1 VWTYNPQVSVSYTV
15 SDNDTVYLTF
25 ADRGRFPMLKDS
37 YSYSMGKGVP
47 NPDLKPEHSRN
58 WNIGYTHLMRGD
70 TRLEVVLYRSDL
82 RDAIESVYVA
92 DTTSLCSNT
101 GGLSGYCSQNLN
113 IGKEVHEGVEF
124 GIHTTPVSRVTVDAS
139 YSYLNR
145 TIQYDFSSNSNVSK
159 VNTTV
164 QILPTLPKNKLVGSA
179 TVRLPYKAV
188 GVALVRYEGGLIVQ
202 DTTYS
207 STSRLY
213 QPFSTAN
220 ATVDLGGT
228 VPFYKTATLQA
239 GVKNLLDRNYFY
251 VPGFPETG
259 RNWYLNLRYQ
269 F

>member
-1 VWTYNPQVSVSYTV
+1 
-15 SDNDTVYLTF
+15 
-25 ADRGRFPMLKDS
+25 
-37 YSYSMGKGVP
+37 
-47 NPDLKPEHSRN
+47 
-58 WNIGYTHLMRGD
+58 MRGE
-70 TRLEVVLYRSDL
+70 TRFEAVLYRSDL
-82 RDAIESVYVA
+82 RDAIESVYVV
-92 DTTSLCSNT
+92 DTASMCSNT

-113 IGKEVHEGVEF
+113 IGKEVHQGVEF
-124 GIHTTPVSRVTVDAS
+124 SAHSTPIPRVTFDAN

-145 TIQYDFSSNSNVSK
+145 TITYDFSANSNVSK

-188 GVALVRYEGGLIVQ
+188 GIALVRYEGGLTVQ

-207 STSRLY
+207 STSALY
-213 QPFSTAN
+213 RPFSTAN

-228 VPFYKTATLQA
+228 IPFYRTAILQA
-239 GVKNLLDRNYFY
+239 GVKNVLDRNYFY
-251 VPGFPETG
+251 VPGFPEAG